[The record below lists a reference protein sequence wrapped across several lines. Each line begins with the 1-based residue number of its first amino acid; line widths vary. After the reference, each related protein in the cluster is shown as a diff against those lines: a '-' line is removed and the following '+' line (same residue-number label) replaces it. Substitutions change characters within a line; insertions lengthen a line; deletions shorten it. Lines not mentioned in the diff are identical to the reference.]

1 MAGFYNP
8 YMKTPDYGQG
18 IADFKNKAA
27 QILMLLFSGGM
38 LGGGAAAP
46 TLGQTPMPAPRPM
59 GGLQMF
65 GNQAASGMGFGQGQA
80 GSVMPGQTAT
90 GVGMGSGMGSGMGG
104 QDWKITPEMIQRILA
119 LLNAGGGQFGG
130 GGQRF

>member
-1 MAGFYNP
+1 MPFNNP
-8 YMKTPDYGQG
+8 YMKTPDWGSG

-38 LGGGAAAP
+38 LGGGGGAAAP
-46 TLGQTPMPAPRPM
+46 TLGQTPVPATRPM

-65 GNQAASGMGFGQGQA
+65 GNQAASGMGFGQGFAPGQA

-90 GVGMGSGMGSGMGG
+90 GVGMGG
-104 QDWKITPEMIQRILA
+104 QDWKITPEMIQKILA
-119 LLNAGGGQFGG
+119 LLNARGGQFGQ
-130 GGQRF
+130 QRY